1 MLKHERHQYI
11 LKKLK
16 KDRKVLSTSL
26 SQDLGVSEDT
36 IRRDLKELER
46 KKFLYK
52 VHGGAM
58 SIENPLRT
66 YEERSVSNLD
76 KKKSIAKKAVKLIHD
91 GQVIIMSGSTTNLEI
106 VKNIPSNIAVTIFTH
121 SLPIAL
127 ELTHHPEIDVYYIG
141 GKVNKSAQVSVGIDV
156 VNFISSIRA
165 DICFIGT
172 AGISAKKGMT
182 EPDWDVS
189 HIKKRMVDVS
199 DYVVSICVSPKLME
213 VRKFSVV
220 PLDAIDAMIT
230 DLDHDDAV
238 FDQFKEKGLTII

>member
-1 MLKHERHQYI
+1 
-11 LKKLK
+11 
-16 KDRKVLSTSL
+16 
-26 SQDLGVSEDT
+26 
-36 IRRDLKELER
+36 
-46 KKFLYK
+46 
-52 VHGGAM
+52 
-58 SIENPLRT
+58 
-66 YEERSVSNLD
+66 
-76 KKKSIAKKAVKLIHD
+76 
-91 GQVIIMSGSTTNLEI
+91 MSGSTTNLEI